1 MSCSTVFFRR
11 CLAPEHAVLG
21 SVHLARPVH
30 RLSFGLRSHGELG
43 PFLWVFVE
51 TQLFHPPTLP
61 EYPKNSPGKT
71 TLLSIGQIKL
81 KQLLYLTEN
90 TSCCHDNL
98 CSKIRN
104 ASHSGVAAIKRTA
117 QNCLSIHRSSA
128 GELGA
133 PAQPSPPTLQPSF
146 WNRCGL
152 QSGVEA
158 ISLWYPPI
166 VPTFRLRGFCP
177 VSAGSP
183 SL

>member
-1 MSCSTVFFRR
+1 M
-11 CLAPEHAVLG
+11 
-21 SVHLARPVH
+21 
-30 RLSFGLRSHGELG
+30 GLRRNPIVSS
-43 PFLWVFVE
+43 
-51 TQLFHPPTLP
+51 PTLP

-71 TLLSIGQIKL
+71 TLLSIGQIKQ

-133 PAQPSPPTLQPSF
+133 PAQPTHAAAIILELMLSP
-146 WNRCGL
+146 
-152 QSGVEA
+152 QSAVDA
-158 ISLWYPPI
+158 IPLWFPPI
-166 VPTFRLRGFCP
+166 VPTLRLTGFYP
-177 VSAGSP
+177 ASAGSP
-183 SL
+183 SLGGTCPSHAGCSWGYRHTPLGTI